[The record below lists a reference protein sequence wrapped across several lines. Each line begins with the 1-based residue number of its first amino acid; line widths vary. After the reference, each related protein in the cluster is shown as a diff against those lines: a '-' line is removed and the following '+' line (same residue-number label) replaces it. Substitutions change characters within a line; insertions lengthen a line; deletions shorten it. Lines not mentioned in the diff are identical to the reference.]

1 MRAREAVEIRVY
13 LIRHGQ
19 PEALDGQKRCIGRT
33 NLPLSH
39 AGMLQA
45 EEAAIYLADKGI
57 CALYASPL
65 IRAADTARII
75 GHRLRLP
82 VFYDADLQELDAGQ
96 WDGLTF
102 SEIAS
107 RWPQLYA
114 QRGLHIGTCP
124 PPDGE
129 SFQTAGERLSR
140 ALHRICASESGNIA
154 IISHSGAARGWLC
167 RELGL
172 PSDDVL
178 RLPQPYGGITAADW
192 TGAGFRILYCG
203 MQPGVISK
211 GSAASA

>member
-1 MRAREAVEIRVY
+1 M
-13 LIRHGQ
+13 IRHGQ

-33 NLPLSH
+33 DLPLSH

-45 EEAAIYLADKGI
+45 EAAAAYLADKGT

-65 IRAADTARII
+65 IRAADTACII

-129 SFQTAGERLSR
+129 SFQDAGERLSQ
-140 ALHRICASESGNIA
+140 ALRRICASNSGNIA
-154 IISHSGAARGWLC
+154 IVSHSGATRGWLC

-203 MQPGVISK
+203 MQPSVISE
-211 GSAASA
+211 GSVASA

>member
-1 MRAREAVEIRVY
+1 M
-13 LIRHGQ
+13 IRHGQ

-33 NLPLSH
+33 DLPLSH

-45 EEAAIYLADKGI
+45 EAVAAYLADKGT

-75 GHRLRLP
+75 GQRLRLP

-129 SFQTAGERLSR
+129 SFQDAGKRLSQ
-140 ALHRICASESGNIA
+140 ALCRICISNIGNIA
-154 IISHSGAARGWLC
+154 IVSHSGATRGWLC

-203 MQPGVISK
+203 MQPSVISED
-211 GSAASA
+211 SAASA

>member
-1 MRAREAVEIRVY
+1 M
-13 LIRHGQ
+13 IRHGQ

-33 NLPLSH
+33 DLPLSH

-45 EEAAIYLADKGI
+45 ESAATCLADKGI
-57 CALYASPL
+57 FALYTSPL

-75 GHRLRLP
+75 GHRLCLP

-129 SFQTAGERLSR
+129 SFQDAGERLTQ
-140 ALHRICASESGNIA
+140 ALRRICASNSGNIA
-154 IISHSGAARGWLC
+154 IVSHSGATRGWLC

-203 MQPGVISK
+203 MQPNVINQAN
-211 GSAASA
+211 AASA

>member
-1 MRAREAVEIRVY
+1 M
-13 LIRHGQ
+13 IRHGQ

-33 NLPLSH
+33 DLPLSH

-45 EEAAIYLADKGI
+45 EAAATCLADKGI
-57 CALYASPL
+57 FALYTSPL

-82 VFYDADLQELDAGQ
+82 VVYDADLQELDAGQ

-129 SFQTAGERLSR
+129 SFQDAGERLTQ
-140 ALHRICASESGNIA
+140 ALRRICASNSGNIA
-154 IISHSGAARGWLC
+154 IISHSGATRGWLC
-167 RELGL
+167 RELDL

-203 MQPGVISK
+203 MQPSVISE